1 MILCVPM
8 QRRLGT
14 SVGRSWLA
22 AAPAMSIDKTSPRL
36 PATSVCDANHLLA
49 RHLNNEMIM
58 CVGAETCVDGR
69 SPRFAANNDDEFLG
83 LLPAE
88 SHRVR
93 SAYTA
98 TNNDTDHRPFH
109 AGPICRL
116 QHPFRIIAAEK
127 LPGLIFYARYI

>member
-1 MILCVPM
+1 
-8 QRRLGT
+8 
-14 SVGRSWLA
+14 
-22 AAPAMSIDKTSPRL
+22 MSIDKTSPRL
-36 PATSVCDANHLLA
+36 LATSVCDANHLLA

-83 LLPAE
+83 LLRAE
-88 SHRVR
+88 SRRVR

-98 TNNDTDHRPFH
+98 TDNDTDHRRFH
-109 AGPICRL
+109 AGPICLL

-127 LPGLIFYARYI
+127 LPGLIFYAWYI

>member
-1 MILCVPM
+1 MIMCVSL

-14 SVGRSWLA
+14 SVGRSWLV
-22 AAPAMSIDKTSPRL
+22 AAPAMSINKTSPRL

-58 CVGAETCVDGR
+58 CVSAETCVDGR
-69 SPRFAANNDDEFLG
+69 SPRFAANNDDEFLS
-83 LLPAE
+83 LLFAE

-93 SAYTA
+93 FAYTA
-98 TNNDTDHRPFH
+98 TNNDTDHRRFH
-109 AGPICRL
+109 TSPICLL

-127 LPGLIFYARYI
+127 LPGLIFYAWYI